1 MGTRERDIGNCEDPT
16 ISIHPIAAAKAT
28 EDARKE
34 LLELQLRMA
43 TCSINHEYARVEFED
58 AADRERRDEL
68 LDYMHECRTKYLE
81 ARCALSTYDPY
92 ALADFEADLMR
103 QKQMTVTCAQ
113 AS

>member
-1 MGTRERDIGNCEDPT
+1 MGTRERDIGNREDPS

-43 TCSINHEYARVEFED
+43 TCSINHEYARIEFD
-58 AADRERRDEL
+58 GAADRERRDEL
-68 LDYMHECRTKYLE
+68 LEYMHECRTQYLE

-103 QKQMTVTCAQ
+103 QKQMTLTGAQ
-113 AS
+113 LS